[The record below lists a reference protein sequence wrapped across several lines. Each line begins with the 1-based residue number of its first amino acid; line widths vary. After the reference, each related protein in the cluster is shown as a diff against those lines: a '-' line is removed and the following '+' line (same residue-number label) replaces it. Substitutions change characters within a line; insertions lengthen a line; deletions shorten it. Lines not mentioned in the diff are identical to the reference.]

1 MRFLEFKETFSSF
14 QVIAIQDM
22 RNVFGQI
29 NIPQLHNWKQKG
41 YIASVKRGMYVI
53 QKDGID
59 TMLLANEMNN
69 SYISLESALSYHQM
83 IPEMALSTTSVS
95 KKNKELISNTFGT
108 FLYSKISSK
117 LFCGFVLRESSL
129 YPGRF
134 IRIAEKEKALFDLV
148 YFRADLKEKRDFSSL
163 RLHLESVDV
172 KKLKKFI
179 ALVEAPQ
186 IRNRLDNFV
195 AYLYASI

>member
-1 MRFLEFKETFSSF
+1 MRFLDFKEKFSSF
-14 QVIAIQDM
+14 QVITVQDM
-22 RNVFGQI
+22 RNVFGTI
-29 NIPQLHNWKQKG
+29 NTPQLHIWKQKG
-41 YIASVKRGMYVI
+41 YIIPVKRGMYVM
-53 QKDGID
+53 QKDAID
-59 TMLLANEMNN
+59 TMLLANEMND

-83 IPEMALSTTSVS
+83 IPEATLSITSVS
-95 KKNKELISNTFGT
+95 KKNKESISNSFGT

-117 LFCGFVLRESSL
+117 LFCGFTLRESSL

-148 YFRADLKEKRDFSSL
+148 YLRADLKEEKDFSSL
-163 RLHLESVDV
+163 RLHLDGVDV
-172 KKLKKFI
+172 RKLKKFI

-195 AYLYASI
+195 AYLHAII

>member
-1 MRFLEFKETFSSF
+1 MRFLEFKEKFSNF
-14 QVIAIQDM
+14 QVITVQDM

-29 NIPQLHNWKQKG
+29 NTPQLHSWKQKG
-41 YIASVKRGMYVI
+41 YIASVKRGMYVMQGDAMDI
-53 QKDGID
+53 
-59 TMLLANEMNN
+59 MLLANEMND
-69 SYISLESALSYHQM
+69 SYISLESALSYYQM
-83 IPEMALSTTSVS
+83 IPEITLSITSVS
-95 KKNKELISNTFGT
+95 KKNKESISNIFGD

-117 LFCGFVLRESSL
+117 LFCGFTLRESSL

-148 YFRADLKEKRDFSSL
+148 YFRTDLKEEKDFSSL
-163 RLHLESVDV
+163 RLHVEGVNV

-195 AYLYASI
+195 AYLYAII

>member
-1 MRFLEFKETFSSF
+1 MRFLEFKEKFSNF
-14 QVIAIQDM
+14 QVITVQDM

-29 NIPQLHNWKQKG
+29 NTPQLHNWKQKG

-53 QKDGID
+53 RKDGID
-59 TMLLANEMNN
+59 TMLLANEMND

-83 IPEMALSTTSVS
+83 IPEITLSITSVS
-95 KKNKELISNTFGT
+95 KKNKESISNIFGD

-117 LFCGFVLRESSL
+117 LFCGFTLRESSL

-148 YFRADLKEKRDFSSL
+148 YFRTDLKEEKDFSSL
-163 RLHLESVDV
+163 RLHVEGVNV

-195 AYLYASI
+195 AYLYAII